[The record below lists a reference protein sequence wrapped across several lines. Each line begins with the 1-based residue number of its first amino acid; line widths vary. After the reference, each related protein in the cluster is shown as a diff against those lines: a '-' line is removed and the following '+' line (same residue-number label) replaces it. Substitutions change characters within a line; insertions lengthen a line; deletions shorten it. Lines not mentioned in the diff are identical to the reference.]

1 MIEGV
6 PVGRGGGTVAGVGE
20 GAAERMAVWW
30 IPPGGPPKP
39 YGVEDLPGLLGR
51 PADEGFCWVDVCH
64 CDDGAAG
71 VLAEVFGV
79 HPLAVRDCRDS
90 NATGKVHAYP
100 EHVLLVMHSPEPGRG
115 GQAHLVEL
123 DQLVS
128 NRYLVTVHGPFPPG
142 VTPEVGLQDTTAVL
156 ARMEAGRFMPQSP
169 AHLSHAIVSS
179 VARRQEDYVRAIA
192 RKVGAL
198 ERWALEGD
206 MTRADEALEE
216 MFRVRHEVLTVGTVA
231 SLNSTLYARLAAL
244 PRFVPAHLHEL
255 AEETRNQFEILLGM
269 CEAEEKFLQGVLDFY
284 QSRTATKMNV
294 AMERLALITVV
305 LLPVTAVASIYGM
318 NVIANSNT
326 DFPHLA
332 AALLAM
338 ATISFGTL
346 GWAKRQGWW

>member
-1 MIEGV
+1 M
-6 PVGRGGGTVAGVGE
+6 AGVGE
-20 GAAERMAVWW
+20 GPAGSMQVWW
-30 IPPGGPPKP
+30 IPPGAPPKR

-51 PADEGFCWVDVCH
+51 PPDEGFCWVDLPQ
-64 CDDGAAG
+64 CDERAAS
-71 VLAEVFGV
+71 VLADVFGA
-79 HPLAVRDCRDS
+79 HPLAVRDCQEA
-90 NATGKVHAYP
+90 NPTGKVHAYP
-100 EHVLLVMHSPEPGRG
+100 DHVLLVLHSPEPGRG

-128 NRYLVTVHGPFPPG
+128 NRYLVTVHGPYPAG
-142 VTPEVGLQDTTAVL
+142 LTLDVGLQDTSAVL
-156 ARMEAGRFMPQSP
+156 ARMEAGRFSPPSP

-216 MFRVRHEVLTVGTVA
+216 MFRVRHEVLTVATVA
-231 SLNSTLYARLAAL
+231 SLNSTLYARVAVL
-244 PRFVPAHLHEL
+244 PRFVSADLQDL

-294 AMERLALITVV
+294 AMERLALFTVV

-318 NVIANSNT
+318 NVIVNADTN
-326 DFPHLA
+326 FPHLA
-332 AALLAM
+332 VALTIMGMAAL
-338 ATISFGTL
+338 ATIA
-346 GWAKRQGWW
+346 WARRQGWW